1 MITFFSSC
9 DFVCRCYAL
18 VCEFKKNCISQGSGI
33 ISMGSL
39 LTIFCSLL
47 SATCADERI
56 SKIDLGQYFAQ
67 IWITEG
73 GTFFVTVRRPTFMYR
88 TDE

>member
-1 MITFFSSC
+1 
-9 DFVCRCYAL
+9 
-18 VCEFKKNCISQGSGI
+18 
-33 ISMGSL
+33 MGSL